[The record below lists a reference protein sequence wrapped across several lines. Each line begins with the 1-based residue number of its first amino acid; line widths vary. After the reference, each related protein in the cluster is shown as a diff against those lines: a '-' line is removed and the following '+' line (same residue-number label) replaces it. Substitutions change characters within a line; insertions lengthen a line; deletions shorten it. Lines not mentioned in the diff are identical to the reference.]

1 MTLVLATAVSVWLL
15 MLVMNVIDVGG
26 FVVEST
32 IAVVGGAIIGS
43 LFAWWQRRR
52 ARKARRG

>member
-15 MLVMNVIDVGG
+15 MVVMNAVDFSNF
-26 FVVEST
+26 FVEGT
-32 IAVVGGAIIGS
+32 IAVIGGAIIGS

-52 ARKARRG
+52 ARRARRG